1 MSRFIQP
8 SEKEQ
13 SFKEVKQP
21 APTKPAPGKYTSE
34 QLQGGK
40 KIYSGTGG
48 KY

>member
-1 MSRFIQP
+1 MSRFIQQ

-13 SFKEVKQP
+13 SFKEVKP
-21 APTKPAPGKYTSE
+21 TKPTKPAPGKYTSE
-34 QLQGGK
+34 QLQSGK

>member
-8 SEKEQ
+8 EEGKQ
-13 SFKEVKQP
+13 SFKEVKP
-21 APTKPAPGKYTSE
+21 TAPTKPAPGKYTSKE
-34 QLQGGK
+34 LESGK